1 MVACKDY
8 SEGQQK
14 VHLNE
19 DNESALKKVVM
30 VAEYDRQMVS
40 TARGRSR
47 FIHVGNARRAEI

>member
-19 DNESALKKVVM
+19 DKSALKKVVV
-30 VAEYDRQMVS
+30 VAE
-40 TARGRSR
+40 
-47 FIHVGNARRAEI
+47 